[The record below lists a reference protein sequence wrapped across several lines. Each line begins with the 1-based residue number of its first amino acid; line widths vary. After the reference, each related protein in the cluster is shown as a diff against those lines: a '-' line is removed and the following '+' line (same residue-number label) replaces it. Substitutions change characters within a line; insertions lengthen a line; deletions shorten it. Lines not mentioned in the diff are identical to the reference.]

1 MKKEYTSY
9 ADQVK
14 SNVTDM
20 VLFNNLSQV
29 NEFWHE
35 PLYELLMNTMDPEDV
50 IDIMDLP
57 EGIDQCSEEYYE
69 AESEYIYETIGSA
82 YQLYMVELNGSYNE
96 EHERLCIFYDE
107 EVEAYILPVFHY
119 GTAWSYV
126 GPMG

>member
-1 MKKEYTSY
+1 MKKYTSY

-35 PLYELLMNTMDPEDV
+35 PLYELLMNNLDPEDV
-50 IDIMDLP
+50 IDTMDLP
-57 EGIDQCSEEYYE
+57 EDIDQCSEEYYE

-82 YQLYMVELNGSYNE
+82 YQLYMVELSGSYNE

-126 GPMG
+126 GAMG

>member
-1 MKKEYTSY
+1 MKNYTSY
-9 ADQVK
+9 AEQVN

-35 PLYELLMNTMDPEDV
+35 PLYELLMNKLDPEDV
-50 IDIMDLP
+50 IDIMELP
-57 EGIDQCSEEYYE
+57 EDIDQSSEEYYE

-82 YQLYMVELNGSYNE
+82 YQLYMVELDGSYNE

-107 EVEAYILPVFHY
+107 EVGGYILPVFHY
-119 GTAWSYV
+119 GTAWRYV
-126 GPMG
+126 GAMG

>member
-1 MKKEYTSY
+1 MQEYTSY
-9 ADQVK
+9 ADQVR

-20 VLFNNLSQV
+20 VLFNNLSKV
-29 NEFWHE
+29 NEYWHE
-35 PLYELLMNTMDPEDV
+35 PLYELLLNNLDPEDV
-50 IDIMDLP
+50 IDDMDLP
-57 EGIDQCSEEYYE
+57 KDIDQCSEEYYE
-69 AESEYIYETIGSA
+69 AESNYIFETIGSA

-126 GPMG
+126 GAMG

>member
-1 MKKEYTSY
+1 MKKYTSY

-20 VLFNNLSQV
+20 VLFNNLNQV

-35 PLYELLMNTMDPEDV
+35 PLYELLMNNMDPEDV
-50 IDIMDLP
+50 IDTMDLP
-57 EGIDQCSEEYYE
+57 EDIDQCSEEYYE

-82 YQLYMVELNGSYNE
+82 YQLYTVELNGSYNE

-107 EVEAYILPVFHY
+107 EVEAYILPVFHF

-126 GPMG
+126 GPMS

>member
-1 MKKEYTSY
+1 MKKYTSY

-35 PLYELLMNTMDPEDV
+35 PLYELLMNNLDPEDV
-50 IDIMDLP
+50 IYNMDLP
-57 EGIDQCSEEYYE
+57 KDIDQCSEAYYE
-69 AESEYIYETIGSA
+69 AESEYIYETLGSV
-82 YQLYMVELNGSYNE
+82 YQLYMVELSGSYNE

-107 EVEAYILPVFHY
+107 EAEAYILPVFHF

-126 GPMG
+126 GAMA

>member
-1 MKKEYTSY
+1 MKKYTSY

-35 PLYELLMNTMDPEDV
+35 PLYELLMNNLDPEDV
-50 IDIMDLP
+50 IDSMDLP
-57 EGIDQCSEEYYE
+57 KDIDQSSEEYYE
-69 AESEYIYETIGSA
+69 AEGEYIHETIGSA
-82 YQLYMVELNGSYNE
+82 YQLYMVELSGSYSE

-107 EVEAYILPVFHY
+107 EVQGYILPVFHF

>member
-1 MKKEYTSY
+1 MKKYTSY

-35 PLYELLMNTMDPEDV
+35 PLYELLMNNLDPEDV
-50 IDIMDLP
+50 IDTMDLP
-57 EGIDQCSEEYYE
+57 KDIDQCSEEYYE
-69 AESEYIYETIGSA
+69 AESEYIYETLGSV
-82 YQLYMVELNGSYNE
+82 YQLYMVELSGSYNE

-107 EVEAYILPVFHY
+107 EVEAYILPVFHF

-126 GPMG
+126 GAMG

>member
-1 MKKEYTSY
+1 MKKYTSY

-20 VLFNNLSQV
+20 VLFNNLNKV

-35 PLYELLMNTMDPEDV
+35 PLYELLMNNLDPEDV
-50 IDIMDLP
+50 IDTMDLP
-57 EGIDQCSEEYYE
+57 EDIDQCSEEYYE

-82 YQLYMVELNGSYNE
+82 YQLYMVELSGSYNE

-126 GPMG
+126 GAMG

>member
-1 MKKEYTSY
+1 MKKYTSY

-20 VLFNNLSQV
+20 VLFNNLNQV

-35 PLYELLMNTMDPEDV
+35 PLYELLMNNMDPEDV
-50 IDIMDLP
+50 IDTMDLP
-57 EGIDQCSEEYYE
+57 EDIDQCSEEYYE

-107 EVEAYILPVFHY
+107 EVEAYILPVFHF

-126 GPMG
+126 GAMG

>member
-1 MKKEYTSY
+1 MKKYTSY

-20 VLFNNLSQV
+20 VLFNNLNKV

-35 PLYELLMNTMDPEDV
+35 PLYELLMNNLDPEDV

-57 EGIDQCSEEYYE
+57 EDTETDSDEYQE
-69 AESEYIYETIGSA
+69 AESDYIFETLNSV
-82 YQLYMVELNGSYNE
+82 YQFYMVELNGSYNE

-126 GPMG
+126 GAMG

>member
-1 MKKEYTSY
+1 MKNYTSY
-9 ADQVK
+9 AEQVN

-35 PLYELLMNTMDPEDV
+35 PLYELLMNNLDPEDV
-50 IDIMDLP
+50 IDTMYLP
-57 EGIDQCSEEYYE
+57 EDTETDSDEYQE
-69 AESEYIYETIGSA
+69 AESDYIFETIGSA

-107 EVEAYILPVFHY
+107 EVEAYILPVFHF
-119 GTAWSYV
+119 GTAWRYV

>member
-1 MKKEYTSY
+1 MKKYTSY

-35 PLYELLMNTMDPEDV
+35 PLYELLMNNMDPEDV
-50 IDIMDLP
+50 IDTMDLP
-57 EGIDQCSEEYYE
+57 EDIDQCSEEYYE

-82 YQLYMVELNGSYNE
+82 YQLYMVELSGSYNE

-126 GPMG
+126 GPMS

>member
-1 MKKEYTSY
+1 MKKYTSY

-35 PLYELLMNTMDPEDV
+35 PLYELLMNNLDPEDV
-50 IDIMDLP
+50 INNMDLP
-57 EGIDQCSEEYYE
+57 KDIDQCSEAYYE
-69 AESEYIYETIGSA
+69 AESEYIYETLGSV
-82 YQLYMVELNGSYNE
+82 YQLYMVELSGSYNE

-107 EVEAYILPVFHY
+107 EVEAYILPVFHF

-126 GPMG
+126 GAMA